1 MSAYPDEHLIRGFEA
16 TRSSL
21 TAAVDALDAARGE
34 AADGRYGDAALAIGQ
49 TMLARLQD
57 ADSGLNQVVDRLE
70 ALGEVTRH
78 PV

>member
-1 MSAYPDEHLIRGFEA
+1 MSAFPDEHLIRGFEA

-34 AADGRYGDAALAIGQ
+34 AADGRYGDAALAFGQ

-57 ADSGLNQVVDRLE
+57 ADLGLNQVVDRLE